1 MSNSN
6 YETLLSPIQLGPRT
20 ARNRVWQTAH
30 ATEFATDGTFPDT
43 SAEYYGERARGGVG
57 AITMEAMAV
66 HPTSQP
72 RRGVILAYNERVIE
86 SYRKV
91 AAAVQPHG
99 TLLIAQL
106 WHRGRETDGQVSRL
120 PTWAPSAVPDVFY
133 REIPH
138 AMTLAEIDEI
148 VDSYVLAARYAVEG
162 GLDGIELHG
171 VCHGYLINQFL
182 SPATNHRL
190 DEYGGSF
197 ENRIRLLRRI
207 VDATREVIPADRVFG
222 IRVSSNDGQ
231 MEGGLDNAAW
241 VEIAREIAS
250 WNVFHY
256 LSTSQGTYMDM
267 MSIFGTPAA
276 KPSGY
281 EVEDTSRLKQVV
293 GSLPVIAVGRIT
305 TPEMAEEIVASGK
318 ADMIGMARQLI
329 AEPDWVRKI
338 EQNRPDDIRPCVGA
352 NWCLHTQAR
361 NTPLACIHNPGVGRE
376 RHFREMPK
384 SPGGK
389 AVAVVGGGPAGLRAA
404 LTAAERGH
412 NVTLFEKSDHLGGQ
426 VNLIAQAPTYREWS
440 GIVSWLQ
447 AQLEKTDAK
456 IVLEHEV
463 NSAELVDGYDDII
476 LATGSTPLRHGWTA
490 QQPAR
495 WAPDANVLPGSDQ
508 WNVFTPEDILSGK
521 ADVPHRVLLLDDTGD
536 RQALV
541 IADYLATNRHPVHV
555 ITAYPQ
561 LAHQT
566 VGSFDLGFVYGGL
579 RRRGVTFSPYTM
591 LTEIDG
597 DEVVVTDI
605 HTQEQTRL
613 QGIDAVVL
621 SLGNAVND
629 QLARDLAAL
638 NITATSIGD
647 CQSPRR
653 IFNAIWEG
661 EHAGLAV

>member
-1 MSNSN
+1 MSAGH
-6 YETLLSPIQLGPRT
+6 YDTLLSPIQIGPRI

-43 SAEYYGERARGGVG
+43 SAQYYGERARGGV
-57 AITMEAMAV
+57 AVITMEAMAV

-72 RRGVILAYNERVIE
+72 RRGVILAYDERVIA

-91 AAAVQPHG
+91 AEAVQPHG
-99 TLLIAQL
+99 ALLIAQL

-148 VDSYVLAARYAVEG
+148 VDSYVRAAQYAFDG
-162 GLDGIELHG
+162 GLDGIEIHG

-182 SPATNHRL
+182 SPATNHRT

-207 VDATREVIPADRVFG
+207 VDAVRETVPSDRIIG

-250 WNVFHY
+250 WNVFDY
-256 LSTSQGTYMDM
+256 MSTSQGTYMDM

-276 KPSGY
+276 KPAGY
-281 EVEDTSRLKQVV
+281 EVEDTARLKQVV
-293 GSLPVIAVGRIT
+293 GTLPVIAVGRIT

-318 ADMIGMARQLI
+318 ADMVGMARQLI
-329 AEPDWVRKI
+329 ADPMWVRKV
-338 EQNRPDDIRPCVGA
+338 EENRADDIRPCVGA

-384 SPGGK
+384 SSGGK
-389 AVAVVGGGPAGLRAA
+389 SVAVVGGGPAGMRAA

-412 NVTLFEKSDHLGGQ
+412 AVTLFEKRDELGGQ
-426 VNLIAQAPTYREWS
+426 VNLIMQAPTYREWS
-440 GIVSWLQ
+440 GIVSWLES
-447 AQLEKTDAK
+447 QLRKSETK
-456 IVLEHEV
+456 ILLGHEV
-463 NSAELVDGYDDII
+463 TADELADGFDNII
-476 LATGSTPLRHGWTA
+476 VATGSTPLRHGWTA
-490 QQPAR
+490 LQPAN
-495 WAPDANVLPGSDQ
+495 WAPETKPLPGADQ
-508 WNVFTPEDILSGK
+508 WNVFSPEDILSGK
-521 ADVPHRVLLLDDTGD
+521 IDIPYRVLVLDDTGD
-536 RQALV
+536 RQSLV
-541 IADYLATNRHPVHV
+541 VADYLASNRHPVHV
-555 ITAYPQ
+555 VTAYPQ
-561 LAHQT
+561 IAHQT
-566 VGSFDLGFVYGGL
+566 AGSFDLGFVYGEL
-579 RRRGVTFSPYTM
+579 RRRGVTFATHSM

-597 DEVVVTDI
+597 DEAVITDV
-605 HTQEQTRL
+605 HTREQTRL
-613 QGIDAVVL
+613 EGIDAVVI
-621 SLGNAVND
+621 SIGNIAND
-629 QLARDLAAL
+629 QLSRELEQRG
-638 NITATSIGD
+638 ITATSIGD